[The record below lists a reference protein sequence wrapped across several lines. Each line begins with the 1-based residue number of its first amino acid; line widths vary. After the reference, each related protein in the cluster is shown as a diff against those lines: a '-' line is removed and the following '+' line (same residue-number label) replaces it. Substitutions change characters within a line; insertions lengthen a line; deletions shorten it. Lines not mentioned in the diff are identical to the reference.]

1 MFFSTDLLSKR
12 NKSGFGLYWLAA
24 TVGVHTKSSLSK
36 LSRRLLLGANL
47 PEACS
52 ILVDP
57 PEPLALRL
65 TSSLLLGIV
74 RVYSQ
79 ISMKLHTSRAG
90 SFRAESSNTLES
102 HLDENK
108 RNRLDAISINR
119 RRDNTNRLN
128 VMHYNNEFEEIF
140 EFNDLDPL
148 VFYNDQFDSF
158 LGPAFS
164 SSGIGITSIIQA
176 PEERKRKFTSKPS
189 EINLDE
195 NLFDKL
201 SNDSIHGDINNLDF
215 HQLSKENLNIQEF
228 GDDERIELDLG
239 ILGEDLAGIEGYKAY
254 FHQPS
259 SIAESRVRVDSE
271 IGRGEVGRKREDSG
285 LPLRLASVDI
295 ELARGREDDH
305 GGARVPGSGEFDY
318 EPTSRFDVPM
328 LQLEHQPENNLD
340 DQEPLTENRASKI
353 ITPLVDPITTLT
365 SEQLEIMRRG
375 YPMNLLKRVRVD
387 EKKRLKKMN
396 DERAKELVYGVPDFF
411 QAKDLIVLWDKFV
424 NIPKVNLIEEEDLLI
439 EKRLR
444 HQSTFSRGEDTS
456 GVMDL
461 ENRVEL
467 NEDHNQVLPW
477 MMMGTEEEVPER
489 IVEIEEE
496 VMGRQRLAS
505 AEMGTPVHD
514 RGLAPW
520 NITSSMA
527 PGSDAE
533 RNRYSV
539 DSALRQRRDFGGYES
554 SIGRSGSKIMGE
566 TPVKMRYKRPSS
578 MISSSHD
585 PQIQLGTFG
594 TPTDRL
600 KRARLSSPSQENDL
614 GERMGDRKNL
624 ESKDSKKFLEWTKNQ
639 VNDPSDFLFSD
650 IVPVINTRTEISCKA
665 FIKVL
670 ELTGLGL
677 IKVLEQ
683 DEPYG
688 EVEC

>member
-158 LGPAFS
+158 LGPAIG

-239 ILGEDLAGIEGYKAY
+239 ILGEDLPGIEGYKAY

-305 GGARVPGSGEFDY
+305 GDARVPGFGEFDY
-318 EPTSRFDVPM
+318 EPTSRFDVPT

-424 NIPKVNLIEEEDLLI
+424 NTPKVNLIEEEDLLM

-467 NEDHNQVLPW
+467 NEDHNQ
-477 MMMGTEEEVPER
+477 
-489 IVEIEEE
+489 

-614 GERMGDRKNL
+614 
-624 ESKDSKKFLEWTKNQ
+624 
-639 VNDPSDFLFSD
+639 VSD